1 MRTQQASVAE
11 IFEHKEFG
19 QVRVVMIEEMPWFV
33 GKDVAI
39 ALGYTNTRKAIADHV
54 DEEDKKDGVTIRD
67 AIGREQ
73 KMTIIN
79 ESGVYSLII
88 RSNLPKARD
97 FKRWLTSE
105 LLPSLRKHGYYAIP
119 GQIDDIDEFS
129 KLEDPFLKMMK
140 LCDRYSVLT
149 EKLEQTAI
157 ELDDL
162 QSKKRKLIEKRNSLS
177 RELEELRAEV
187 EVAAV
192 EFLKPVRRKIF
203 ALKK

>member
-33 GKDVAI
+33 GKDVAL

>member
-140 LCDRYSVLT
+140 LCDRYSV
-149 EKLEQTAI
+149 
-157 ELDDL
+157 
-162 QSKKRKLIEKRNSLS
+162 
-177 RELEELRAEV
+177 
-187 EVAAV
+187 
-192 EFLKPVRRKIF
+192 
-203 ALKK
+203 

>member
-1 MRTQQASVAE
+1 
-11 IFEHKEFG
+11 
-19 QVRVVMIEEMPWFV
+19 
-33 GKDVAI
+33 
-39 ALGYTNTRKAIADHV
+39 
-54 DEEDKKDGVTIRD
+54 
-67 AIGREQ
+67 
-73 KMTIIN
+73 
-79 ESGVYSLII
+79 
-88 RSNLPKARD
+88 
-97 FKRWLTSE
+97 
-105 LLPSLRKHGYYAIP
+105 
-119 GQIDDIDEFS
+119 
-129 KLEDPFLKMMK
+129 MMK